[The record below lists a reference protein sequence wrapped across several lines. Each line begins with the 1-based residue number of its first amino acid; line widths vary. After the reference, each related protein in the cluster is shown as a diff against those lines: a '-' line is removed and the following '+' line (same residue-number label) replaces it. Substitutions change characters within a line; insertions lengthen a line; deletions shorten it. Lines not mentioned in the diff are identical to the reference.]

1 METATRPW
9 PAKHNWRYIPR
20 ETSPKRDAAE
30 RICDFDE
37 IYGLFD
43 EATAREQASRC
54 LNCPDPG
61 CAKTCPLGNR
71 IPEWLSLTADG
82 RFLEAAELSRSTS
95 NLPEICS
102 RVCPQERLC
111 EGACIL
117 NARSEPVAIGAVEKF
132 INEYAFAHDAVD
144 AAVAP
149 PNGMKVAV
157 VGSGPG
163 GLACADELAKLGYAV
178 TVFEAQSRAG
188 GLLVNGIPS
197 FKLEKKIVERRLDL
211 LRRRGVKF
219 RCGVTVARDVSLAEL
234 RKQFD
239 ALFLAIGAQKPKEL
253 DMPGADLHGVF
264 HALPFL
270 IQKNLGDGSS
280 NAPIEVAGKRIAV
293 LGGGDTAMDCLR
305 TAIRSGAREAI
316 CIYRRD
322 LENMPGS
329 RREYANAIDEGA
341 RFLFLTNP
349 IGLAGNA
356 NGQVTEARCVRME
369 LGEPDAK
376 GRRKPRP
383 IPGSEFSVPVD
394 MILIAYGFDP
404 VPIFAAGNSDNI
416 AVNKWGSVVVDANQ
430 MTSVHGIF
438 AGGDLVRGPDLVVRA
453 VRDARKAAHAIR
465 KYLAAS
471 PPTRN
476 AHLFPIGVERID
488 AVTLK
493 PHQSETFL
501 VRTCIQPDESGGRA
515 MRSPRA
521 PERQPS

>member
-1 METATRPW
+1 MPMVSQLTHRRERFPCDYPVSNEMETATKTW
-9 PAKHNWRYIPR
+9 PAKHNWRYIAR
-20 ETSPKRDAAE
+20 ETSPKREAAE

-37 IYGLFD
+37 IYGLLD
-43 EATAREQASRC
+43 ETTARAQASRC

-71 IPEWLSLTADG
+71 IPEWLGLTAEG

-149 PNGMKVAV
+149 PNGMKVAI

-163 GLACADELAKLGYAV
+163 GMTCADELAKLGYAV

-197 FKLEKKIVERRLDL
+197 FKLEKSVVERRLDL
-211 LRRRGVKF
+211 LRRRGVTF
-219 RCGVTVARDVSLAEL
+219 RCGVTAGRDVSLTEL
-234 RKQFD
+234 RGEFD
-239 ALFLAIGAQKPKEL
+239 AVFLAIGAQKPKQL
-253 DMPGADLHGVF
+253 DIPGADLHGVF

-270 IQKNLGDGSS
+270 IQKNLEGASS
-280 NAPIEVAGKRIAV
+280 NSPIDIAGKRVAV

-305 TAIRSGAREAI
+305 TAIRSGASEAV

-349 IGLAGNA
+349 VGLSGNE
-356 NGQVTEARCVRME
+356 NGQVTEVRCERME
-369 LGEPDAK
+369 VGEPDAK

-394 MILIAYGFDP
+394 VVLIAYGFDP

-416 AVNKWGSVVVDANQ
+416 AVNKWDGVIVDSNQ
-430 MTSVHGIF
+430 MTSVPGIF

-453 VRDARKAAHAIR
+453 VRDARKAAAAIDS
-465 KYLAAS
+465 YLSVQNPDAS
-471 PPTRN
+471 
-476 AHLFPIGVERID
+476 
-488 AVTLK
+488 K
-493 PHQSETFL
+493 
-501 VRTCIQPDESGGRA
+501 
-515 MRSPRA
+515 
-521 PERQPS
+521 

>member
-1 METATRPW
+1 METVARTW
-9 PAKHNWRYIPR
+9 PAKHDWRYIPR

-37 IYGLFD
+37 IYGLLD
-43 EATAREQASRC
+43 EASARSQASRC
-54 LNCPDPG
+54 LNCPDPA

-71 IPEWLSLTADG
+71 IPQWLTLAADG

-117 NARSEPVAIGAVEKF
+117 NARSEPVAIGALEKF

-149 PNGMKVAV
+149 PNGMKIAV

-163 GLACADELAKLGYAV
+163 GIACADELAKLGYSV
-178 TVFEAQSRAG
+178 TVFEAQGRAG

-197 FKLEKKIVERRLDL
+197 FKLEKGVVERRLDL

-219 RCGVTVARDVSLAEL
+219 RCGVTIGRDISLAEL
-234 RKQFD
+234 RTQFD
-239 ALFLAIGAQKPKEL
+239 AVFLAIGAQKSKEL
-253 DMPGADLHGVF
+253 DMPGAELGGVF
-264 HALPFL
+264 HALQFL
-270 IQKNLGDGSS
+270 VQKNIGEASA
-280 NAPIEVAGKRIAV
+280 NPPIDVAGKRVAV

-305 TAIRSGAREAI
+305 TAIRSGAREAV

-329 RREYANAIDEGA
+329 RREYVNAIDEGA

-349 IGLAGNA
+349 VALLGGADGN
-356 NGQVTEARCVRME
+356 VTEARCIRME

-383 IPGSEFSVPVD
+383 APGSEFSVPVD
-394 MILIAYGFDP
+394 VILIAYGFDP

-416 AVNKWGSVVVDANQ
+416 AVNKWGSVVVDADQ
-430 MTSVHGIF
+430 MTSVPGIF

-453 VRDARKAAHAIR
+453 VRDARKAAAGIHHYCSR
-465 KYLAAS
+465 LS
-471 PPTRN
+471 RSN
-476 AHLFPIGVERID
+476 A
-488 AVTLK
+488 
-493 PHQSETFL
+493 
-501 VRTCIQPDESGGRA
+501 
-515 MRSPRA
+515 
-521 PERQPS
+521 